1 MSKQVEK
8 KERCEEIDFVRG
20 VAIILVVLAH
30 CIQCGN
36 GSEYYSS
43 LQFFDNAIYKVIYIF
58 HMPLLMVISGWLFA
72 VNINKISILKNFMG
86 RVKSIIIPIFMWN
99 LLLCM
104 RHLLSMNLMAWLKN
118 YLYTSVTT
126 FWFLWAVFYASIGML
141 FIHAFSKKKGM
152 EIGLLIGSFIITFVT
167 PDILNAECYKFMWPC
182 FVIGFYANQY
192 KREITEGLS
201 RFTKFRWMPVSIG
214 VLLFIIGILL
224 YNRESYIYTSGWT
237 LLNNNSSLHM
247 ILTDVYRVILGCI
260 GSGLCIRL
268 SKVIVKSFSGKWPI
282 KVVNSLGKSSLGIYI
297 ISTYCNIILQRV
309 TANFKYNLLITV
321 GETIVILG
329 VTYLGTKVIQCNK
342 WTSKLFLGGRR

>member
-1 MSKQVEK
+1 MSKKVEK

-43 LQFFDNAIYKVIYIF
+43 LHFFDNAIYKVIYSF

-72 VNINKISILKNFMG
+72 VNINKRSILKNFMG
-86 RVKSIIIPIFMWN
+86 RVKAILLPVFMWN

-104 RHLLSMNLMAWLKN
+104 RHLLSMNFIAWLKN
-118 YLYTSVTT
+118 YLYTSITT

-141 FIHAFSKKKGM
+141 FIHALSKKKVM
-152 EIGLLIGSFIITFVT
+152 EMVLLIISFIITFVT

-182 FVIGFYANQY
+182 FVMGFYAN
-192 KREITEGLS
+192 KNKKIITDGLS
-201 RFTKFRWMPVSIG
+201 KIAKFRWIAVSLG
-214 VLLFIIGILL
+214 VFLFIVGILL

-237 LLNNNSSLHM
+237 LLNKSDSFRML
-247 ILTDVYRVILGCI
+247 LTDGYRVLLGCI
-260 GSGLCIRL
+260 GSGLCIWL
-268 SKVIVKSFSGKWPI
+268 SKVITKCFSGKWSI

-297 ISTYCNIILQRV
+297 VSTYCNIILQRITV
-309 TANFKYNLLITV
+309 NFKYNLLITI

-329 VTYLGTKVIQCNK
+329 AAYLVTRIIQFNK